1 MPDHTVRLT
10 LYHPAKLSNEG
21 RRRLQQDAERYPR
34 NYVLVDIRSGFNGG
48 DSPWHGQIKLRS
60 FNAILGFVA
69 RTMETEPEF
78 EVVPDTRNGSVLR
91 NPTTTLLV
99 SETDSRP
106 SESAFAV
113 ELDGRWYRLGNGGQD
128 HDQATW
134 NREVFVLLNQLNQM
148 TVADVA
154 KVPAVPIT
162 IAK

>member
-1 MPDHTVRLT
+1 MLMSESDGSEIIVT
-10 LYHPAKLSNEG
+10 
-21 RRRLQQDAERYPR
+21 
-34 NYVLVDIRSGFNGG
+34 
-48 DSPWHGQIKLRS
+48 
-60 FNAILGFVA
+60 VA
-69 RTMETEPEF
+69 R
-78 EVVPDTRNGSVLR
+78 SA
-91 NPTTTLLV
+91 V